1 MSNIKIVYGGT
12 VESDSHEHEL
22 RAFLNFRNEI
32 FIDIEADGGYSWI
45 ALDKKTAIRFVKDL
59 KREIAK
65 IEEGGEHE

>member
-1 MSNIKIVYGGT
+1 
-12 VESDSHEHEL
+12 L
-22 RAFLNFRNEI
+22 
-32 FIDIEADGGYSWI
+32 I